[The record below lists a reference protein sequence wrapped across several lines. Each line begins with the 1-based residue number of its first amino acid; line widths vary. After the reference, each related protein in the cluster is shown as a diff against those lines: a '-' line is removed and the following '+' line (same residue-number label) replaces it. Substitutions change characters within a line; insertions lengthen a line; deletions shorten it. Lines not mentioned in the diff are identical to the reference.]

1 MGLPI
6 QSAPTYTTKLPSDGR
21 EVKFR
26 PFLVKEQKI
35 LVLAREGEDTERTL
49 DAVKELIHNV
59 TFEKVVADELPMV
72 DLEWLFIK
80 IRAVS
85 VGEHVTLTLSCQHE
99 TCNGTG
105 KVVLNLEEVGTKGE
119 IPEDTTIKISDD
131 VGVVLRFPM
140 VKDLSGVDNLPVGE
154 QPIELVKRSMVQIFD
169 GETVYN
175 TNEIEQKELDEFV
188 DSLTFK
194 QLETIGGFF
203 DNLPKLSHDITY
215 MCDVCKV
222 SNERTLEGLQS
233 FF

>member
-1 MGLPI
+1 MSLPI
-6 QSAPTYTTKLPSDGR
+6 QSAPTYTTNLPSDGR

-35 LVLAREGEDTERTL
+35 LVLAREGEDTKRTL

-85 VGEHVTLTLSCQHE
+85 VGEHVSLTLPCKEES
-99 TCNGTG
+99 CNGTG
-105 KVVLNLEEVGTKGE
+105 KISLNLDDIGTKGE
-119 IPEDTTIKISDD
+119 IPENTTVMINDG

-140 VKDLSGVDNLPVGE
+140 VKDLSGVDDLPVGE

-175 TNEIEQKELDEFV
+175 TNEIEQKELNEFI

-203 DNLPKLSHDITY
+203 DNLPRLSHDIEFF
-215 MCDVCKV
+215 CDVCKV
-222 SNERTLEGLQS
+222 SNTQTLEGLQS

>member
-1 MGLPI
+1 MSLPI
-6 QSAPTYTTKLPSDGR
+6 QSAPTYTTNLPSDGR
-21 EVKFR
+21 EVKFG

-35 LVLAREGEDTERTL
+35 LVLAREGEDTKQTL

-85 VGEHVTLTLSCQHE
+85 VGEHVSLTLPCKEESCS
-99 TCNGTG
+99 GTG
-105 KVVLNLEEVGTKGE
+105 KIRLNLDDIGTKGE
-119 IPEDTTIKISDD
+119 IPENTTVMINDG

-140 VKDLSGVDNLPVGE
+140 VKDLSGVDDLPVGE

-175 TNEIEQKELDEFV
+175 TNEIEQKELDEFI

-203 DNLPKLSHDITY
+203 DNLPRLSHDIEFF
-215 MCDVCKV
+215 CDVCKV
-222 SNERTLEGLQS
+222 SNTQTLEGLQS